1 MIETGRAR
9 SWIFWRYMKRG
20 DLIGWMCGR
29 CALTQ
34 RLSWKIRWSSV
45 VDCFFQAEDGIRDLT
60 VTGVQTCALP
70 ICPCAQSSI
79 SSVVR
84 CMARPVIGL
93 SYGLRLGRVSL
104 TAPFQV
110 AAQFIT
116 GPMDIGLDRA
126 QRQLQC
132 GRDFLVGIALD
143 VP

>member
-1 MIETGRAR
+1 MAG
-9 SWIFWRYMKRG
+9 
-20 DLIGWMCGR
+20 
-29 CALTQ
+29 
-34 RLSWKIRWSSV
+34 SS
-45 VDCFFQAEDGIRDLT
+45 
-60 VTGVQTCALP
+60 
-70 ICPCAQSSI
+70 PCAQSSI

-84 CMARPVIGL
+84 CMARSVIGL

-143 VP
+143 VPEQDARPVLRPQPGNGPFDRG